1 MGLYKRGSTWWMRFS
16 LQGTQIRRS
25 TETSDK
31 KLAERIYHKV
41 LGELATGKW
50 LESEPAEE
58 KTVGELFSRYLE
70 EHSKPNKSRA
80 SYVRDKGILARI
92 ENEFGTDVVLAEVSA
107 SAISDYKARRR
118 EAEAT
123 PGTIN
128 KELGL
133 LRHVFE
139 MALIWEWIDENPAVR
154 IPKEKVKNR
163 MERWLTHEEEERLR
177 KVCPEWL
184 RDMVVFAMNTGFRQ
198 GEILSLTWNQV
209 DWTRKEGPT
218 ILFWDQK
225 NSGRDTVPINPSAV
239 SILKKKSSIRRLGCD
254 LVFHTSNGTKYLA
267 RNVHEAFVS
276 ACKTAKVEN
285 FRFHD
290 LRHTFATRLVHA
302 GVDLYTVQ
310 RLGRWRSLSMVMR
323 YAHHSVESLR
333 SGMEAV
339 NRLTSTKLAQSGE

>member
-1 MGLYKRGSTWWMRFS
+1 MRFS
-16 LQGTQIRRS
+16 FQGSQIRRS
-25 TETSDK
+25 TETTDK

-50 LESEPAEE
+50 LECEPAEE
-58 KTVGELFSRYLE
+58 KTVGELFSKYLE
-70 EHSKPNKSRA
+70 EHSKPNKSKA

-92 ENEFGTDVVLAEVSA
+92 ETEFGSDVTLAEISA
-107 SAISDYKARRR
+107 SAISDYKAKRR
-118 EAEAT
+118 EAQAT

-139 MALIWEWIDENPAVR
+139 MALIWEWIEENPAIR

-163 MERWLTHEEEERLR
+163 MERWLTKEEEDRLL

-184 RDMVVFAMNTGFRQ
+184 HDMVVFALNTGFRK

-209 DWTRKEGPT
+209 DWTRKT
-218 ILFWDQK
+218 IIFWDQK
-225 NSGRDTVPINPSAV
+225 NSGRDTVPINEAALQV
-239 SILKKKSSIRRLGCD
+239 LKKKSSIRRLGCD

-276 ACKTAKVEN
+276 ACDTAKVKN

-290 LRHTFATRLVHA
+290 LRHTFATRLVHV

-333 SGMEAV
+333 TGMEAV
-339 NRLTSTKLAQSGE
+339 SRLASTYLAQSGE

>member
-1 MGLYKRGSTWWMRFS
+1 MGLYRRGSIWWMRFS
-16 LQGTQIRRS
+16 FQGTQIRRS
-25 TETSDK
+25 TETTDK

-58 KTVGELFSRYLE
+58 KTIGELFSKYLE
-70 EHSKPNKSRA
+70 EHSKPNKSQA
-80 SYVRDKGILARI
+80 SHVRDKGILARI
-92 ENEFGTDVVLAEVSA
+92 GTLFGTDVTLSEISA
-107 SAISDYKARRR
+107 AAISDYKARRR
-118 EAEAT
+118 EAQAT

-154 IPKEKVKNR
+154 IPKEKVRNR
-163 MERWLTHEEEERLR
+163 MERWLTREEEDRLS
-177 KVCPEWL
+177 KACPEWL
-184 RDMVVFAMNTGFRQ
+184 QDMVIFALNTGFRK
-198 GEILSLTWNQV
+198 GEILSLTWKQV
-209 DWTRKEGPT
+209 DWTREA
-218 ILFWDQK
+218 IIFWDQK
-225 NSGRDTVPINPSAV
+225 NSGRDTVPINEAV
-239 SILKKKSSIRRLGCD
+239 VRILKKKSSIRRLGCD

-267 RNVHEAFVS
+267 RNVHEAFVI
-276 ACKTAKVEN
+276 ACKTAGVEN

-290 LRHTFATRLVHA
+290 LRHTFATRLVHG

-333 SGMEAV
+333 TGMEAV
-339 NRLTSTKLAQSGE
+339 NRLASTNLAQSGE

>member
-1 MGLYKRGSTWWMRFS
+1 MGLYKRGALWWMRFS
-16 LQGTQIRRS
+16 IQGKQIRRS
-25 TETSDK
+25 TETTDK

-58 KTVGELFSRYLE
+58 KTIGELFSKYLE
-70 EHSKPNKSRA
+70 EHSKPNKSQA
-80 SYVRDKGILARI
+80 SYIRDKGILARI
-92 ENEFGTDVVLAEVSA
+92 GNEFGTDVTLSEISA
-107 SAISDYKARRR
+107 AVISDYKAKRR

-154 IPKEKVKNR
+154 IPKEKIRNR
-163 MERWLTHEEEERLR
+163 MERWLAHEEEERLL
-177 KVCPEWL
+177 KTCPEWL
-184 RDMVVFAMNTGFRQ
+184 QDMVTFALNTGFRK

-209 DWTRKEGPT
+209 DWTRKA
-218 ILFWDQK
+218 IIFWDQK
-225 NSGRDTVPINPSAV
+225 NSGRDTVPINEAV
-239 SILKKKSSIRRLGCD
+239 VRVLKKKASIRQLGCD

-276 ACKTAKVEN
+276 ACETAKVEN

-290 LRHTFATRLVHA
+290 LRHTFATRLVHG

-333 SGMEAV
+333 TGMEAV
-339 NRLTSTKLAQSGE
+339 NRLASTNLAQSGE